1 MSAQRKRE
9 RHLEVLELRAEG
21 REAALLGRP
30 RQTNRHQYSNRLQW
44 NQGYDDAM
52 LEKQR
57 AAREYGKQRER
68 DELRALIR
76 SVIEEWWAEREEQ
89 MEAPGSEIVKDTYG
103 EGD

>member
-52 LEKQR
+52 LEKLRQLREDEAQR
-57 AAREYGKQRER
+57 KR

-76 SVIEEWWAEREEQ
+76 EVVEEWWTERQ
-89 MEAPGSEIVKDTYG
+89 KG
-103 EGD
+103 ERYE